1 MREKILEILKGSDG
15 YVSGEE
21 ISHVLGISRAAV
33 WKHIRNLKNEG
44 YKIESV
50 TNKGYKLGGIP
61 DKLDIDKIHEML
73 KTKVIGQRIE
83 YVNST
88 DSTNNECKRLED
100 KTDGTLVI
108 ADAQTAGKGRL
119 GRVWE
124 SPHGSGIWMSIL
136 LKPDVSLESVSQITL
151 VAGMAVC
158 RAVGIDAMIKWPN
171 DVVIDGKKICGILT
185 EMSAE
190 IERINY
196 VICGIGINVNTPS
209 FPEELQD
216 KATSL
221 FVETAK
227 KHEREKIAAD
237 VLNEFEKLYNVF
249 AEKGFSFLAD
259 EYRKMCVTLNKDV
272 RVIYRNN
279 ELTGKAVDIDDSG
292 NLIVETENGQITV
305 HSGEVSVRGIYG
317 YI

>member
-151 VAGMAVC
+151 VTGMAVC

-249 AEKGFSFLAD
+249 TEKGFSFLAD

-272 RVIYRNN
+272 RVIHRNN

>member
-61 DKLDIDKIHEML
+61 EKLDIDKIHEML
-73 KTKVIGQRIE
+73 KTKVIGQRIK

-151 VAGMAVC
+151 VTGMAVC

-249 AEKGFSFLAD
+249 TEKGFSFLAD

>member
-151 VAGMAVC
+151 VTGMAVC

-249 AEKGFSFLAD
+249 TEKGFSFLAD

>member
-1 MREKILEILKGSDG
+1 MREKILKILKDSDK

-33 WKHIRNLKNEG
+33 WKHIQNLKNEG

-61 DKLDIDKIHEML
+61 DKLDIDKIHGML
-73 KTKVIGQRIE
+73 KTKVIGQRIK

-119 GRVWE
+119 GRVWK

-151 VAGMAVC
+151 IAGMAVC

-171 DVVIDGKKICGILT
+171 DVVIGGKKICGILT

-196 VICGIGINVNTPS
+196 VICGIGINVNIPS

-216 KATSL
+216 KATSML
-221 FVETAK
+221 VETGK
-227 KHEREKIAAD
+227 KHDRERIAAD
-237 VLNEFEKLYNVF
+237 VLNEFEKLYNSF
-249 AEKGFSFLAD
+249 IEKGFSFLAD

>member
-249 AEKGFSFLAD
+249 TEKGFSFLAD

>member
-151 VAGMAVC
+151 VTGMAVC

-249 AEKGFSFLAD
+249 TEKGFLFLAD

>member
-249 AEKGFSFLAD
+249 TEKGFSFLAD
-259 EYRKMCVTLNKDV
+259 DYRKMCVTLNKDV